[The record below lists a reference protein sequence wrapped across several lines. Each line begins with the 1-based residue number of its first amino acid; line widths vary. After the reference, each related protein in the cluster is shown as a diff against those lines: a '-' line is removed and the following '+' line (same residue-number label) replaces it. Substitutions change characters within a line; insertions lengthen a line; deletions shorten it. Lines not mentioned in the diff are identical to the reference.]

1 MNRIC
6 KGIPEFT
13 KEARFPG
20 KGLNFVLNY
29 KNSNK
34 NIAVPNPDCPKNPDF
49 ENDKDLKNKP
59 YFTLADLNA
68 CSDEGDRFSGK
79 LELKY
84 LNEVFKCGAGML
96 PGKFPVCEAD
106 TEKEEFK
113 SCMAKL
119 NEKYIRKP
127 ADQVT
132 AADKQNAIMRGIM
145 DKMTGYVKNMPDL
158 FVRDYDKLPK
168 SFGEYIDKENDQTFK
183 NCGFSKMMQEIKES
197 ETSKS
202 GELPQESDLAMSRDG
217 LESEVTLTERTEILD
232 KYVNNGQNPQQ
243 NPHIRLC

>member
-1 MNRIC
+1 
-6 KGIPEFT
+6 
-13 KEARFPG
+13 
-20 KGLNFVLNY
+20 
-29 KNSNK
+29 
-34 NIAVPNPDCPKNPDF
+34 
-49 ENDKDLKNKP
+49 
-59 YFTLADLNA
+59 
-68 CSDEGDRFSGK
+68 
-79 LELKY
+79 
-84 LNEVFKCGAGML
+84 ML